1 VQLRAAAR
9 RAAEISRCIH
19 RFQRRTNW
27 DFYRSFAASPI
38 NSRACGGRIRGP
50 EAVGHI
56 AAGAFGILDYPAS
69 AIPTPADENT
79 GALTNNFP
87 ELSCLFKF
95 WRGFPAS

>member
-1 VQLRAAAR
+1 VRLKSADAFTASSD
-9 RAAEISRCIH
+9 E
-19 RFQRRTNW
+19 RTGI
-27 DFYRSFAASPI
+27 FIAPSPVPP
-38 NSRACGGRIRGP
+38 STREPGCGGRIRGP